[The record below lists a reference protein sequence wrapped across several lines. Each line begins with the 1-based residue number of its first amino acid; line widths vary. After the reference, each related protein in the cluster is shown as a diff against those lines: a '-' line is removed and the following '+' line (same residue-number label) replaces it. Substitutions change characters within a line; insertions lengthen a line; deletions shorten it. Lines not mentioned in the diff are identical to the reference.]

1 MSAEPIR
8 AKGDLTKKIII
19 ARVKAGGGH
28 LSTAA
33 KWGNTVKIRA
43 NFVVETPGRPLLYKG
58 RTIGIW
64 CIIPTYFSFRQNV
77 L

>member
-43 NFVVETPGRPLLYKG
+43 NFVVRHPAGRFYIKEGQLVFG
-58 RTIGIW
+58 
-64 CIIPTYFSFRQNV
+64 V
-77 L
+77 